1 MTKKIGLIIKIPT
14 KKVSK
19 EEIEYRKTKFYDLL
33 AWWYVKEYF
42 KDNDDV
48 IKYLEGTRT
57 RKMQQIEIFSPNE

>member
-57 RKMQQIEIFSPNE
+57 RKMQQIEVFSPNE

>member
-1 MTKKIGLIIKIPT
+1 MTKKHGCIIKIPT
-14 KKVSK
+14 KKASK

-42 KDNDDV
+42 KDNEDV

-57 RKMQQIEIFSPNE
+57 RQMQQIEDFLSNK

>member
-14 KKVSK
+14 KKASK

-42 KDNDDV
+42 KDNEDV
-48 IKYLEGTRT
+48 IKYLEGT
-57 RKMQQIEIFSPNE
+57 

>member
-33 AWWYVKEYF
+33 AWWYIKEYF
-42 KDNDDV
+42 KDNEDV

-57 RKMQQIEIFSPNE
+57 RKMQQIEVFSPNE

>member
-1 MTKKIGLIIKIPT
+1 MKKEIGLIIKIPT
-14 KKVSK
+14 KKASK

-42 KDNDDV
+42 KDNEDV

-57 RKMQQIEIFSPNE
+57 RQMQQIEDFLSNK

>member
-14 KKVSK
+14 KKASK

-33 AWWYVKEYF
+33 VWWYVKEHF
-42 KDNDDV
+42 KDNEDV

-57 RKMQQIEIFSPNE
+57 RQMQQIEDFSPNE